1 VSGRAGLGV
10 VLLAAGVLWLLAAT
24 DLVDLSYR
32 VAIGILL
39 VVVGLA
45 IALSRSHRGPLVV
58 VGILVVLLGV
68 PALFVD
74 NDLWTEGVGD
84 QTLTPAASE
93 DLEPFEHGIGKLT
106 VDLRTPGLELDDR
119 TVEASLGIGDLLVL
133 VPAETDVTVDAHVG
147 IGNIRAFGREENG
160 IDADLERISGT
171 AGTQEV
177 ELELEVGIGSIR
189 VELDD

>member
-10 VLLAAGVLWLLAAT
+10 VLVAAGVLWLLAAT
-24 DLVDLSYR
+24 DVVDLSYR
-32 VAIGILL
+32 VGIGILL
-39 VVVGLA
+39 VVVGVA

-58 VGILVVLLGV
+58 VGILVVLLGI
-68 PALFVD
+68 PTLFVD

-84 QTLTPAASE
+84 QTFAPAASE

-133 VPAETDVTVDAHVG
+133 VPEDTDVKLDAHVG
-147 IGNIRAFGREENG
+147 IGDIQALGREENG

-171 AGTQEV
+171 AGAQEV
-177 ELELEVGIGSIR
+177 ELDLEVGIGSIR
-189 VELDD
+189 VELED

>member
-1 VSGRAGLGV
+1 MSGRAGLGV
-10 VLLAAGVLWLLAAT
+10 VLLAGGVLWLLAAT

-45 IALSRSHRGPLVV
+45 IALSRTHRGPLVV

-147 IGNIRAFGREENG
+147 IGNIQAFGREENG

>member
-1 VSGRAGLGV
+1 MSGRAGLGV

-24 DLVDLSYR
+24 DVVDLSYR
-32 VAIGILL
+32 VGIGILL
-39 VVVGLA
+39 VVVGVA

-58 VGILVVLLGV
+58 VGILVVLLGI
-68 PALFVD
+68 PTLFVD

-84 QTLTPAASE
+84 QTFAPAAAA

-133 VPAETDVTVDAHVG
+133 VPEDTDVKLDAHVG
-147 IGNIRAFGREENG
+147 IGNIQALGREENG

-171 AGTQEV
+171 AGAQEV
-177 ELELEVGIGSIR
+177 ELDLEVGIGSIR
-189 VELDD
+189 VELED

>member
-1 VSGRAGLGV
+1 VSGRAGLGI

-24 DLVDLSYR
+24 DVLDLSYR
-32 VAIGILL
+32 VAVGILL
-39 VVVGLA
+39 VVVGLT

-58 VGILVVLLGV
+58 VGVLVVLLGI
-68 PALFVD
+68 PTLFVD
-74 NDLWTEGVGD
+74 NDLWTEGIGD
-84 QTLTPAASE
+84 ETFAPAATE
-93 DLEPFEHGIGKLT
+93 DLERFEHGIGKLT

-133 VPAETDVTVDAHVG
+133 VPADTDVTVDAHVG
-147 IGNIRAFGREENG
+147 VGNIQALGREENG

-171 AGTQEV
+171 AGAQEV

-189 VELDD
+189 VELED

>member
-1 VSGRAGLGV
+1 MSGRAGLGV
-10 VLLAAGVLWLLAAT
+10 VLLAGGVLWLLAAT

-45 IALSRSHRGPLVV
+45 IALSRTHRGPLVV

-147 IGNIRAFGREENG
+147 IGNIQAFGREENG

-171 AGTQEV
+171 AGAQEV
-177 ELELEVGIGSIR
+177 ELDLEVGIGSIR
-189 VELDD
+189 VELED

>member
-1 VSGRAGLGV
+1 MSGRAGLGI

-24 DLVDLSYR
+24 DVLDLSYR
-32 VAIGILL
+32 VAVGILL
-39 VVVGLA
+39 VVVGLT

-58 VGILVVLLGV
+58 VGVLVVLLGI
-68 PALFVD
+68 PTLFVD
-74 NDLWTEGVGD
+74 NDLWTEGIGD
-84 QTLTPAASE
+84 ETFAPAATE
-93 DLEPFEHGIGKLT
+93 DLERFEHGIGKLT

-133 VPAETDVTVDAHVG
+133 VPADTDVTVDAHVG
-147 IGNIRAFGREENG
+147 VGNIQALGREENG

-171 AGTQEV
+171 AGAQEV

-189 VELDD
+189 VELED

>member
-1 VSGRAGLGV
+1 MSGRAGLGV

-24 DLVDLSYR
+24 DVVDLSYR
-32 VAIGILL
+32 VGIGILL
-39 VVVGLA
+39 VVVGVA

-58 VGILVVLLGV
+58 VGILVVLLGI
-68 PALFVD
+68 PTLFVD

-84 QTLTPAASE
+84 QTFAPAEAA
-93 DLEPFEHGIGKLT
+93 DLEPVEHGIGKLT

-133 VPAETDVTVDAHVG
+133 VPEDTDVKLDAHVG
-147 IGNIRAFGREENG
+147 IGNIQALGREENG

-171 AGTQEV
+171 AGAQEV
-177 ELELEVGIGSIR
+177 ELDLEVGIGSIR
-189 VELDD
+189 VELED

>member
-1 VSGRAGLGV
+1 MSGRAGLGV

-24 DLVDLSYR
+24 DVVDLSYR
-32 VAIGILL
+32 VGIGILL
-39 VVVGLA
+39 VVVGVA

-58 VGILVVLLGV
+58 VGILVVLLGI
-68 PALFVD
+68 PTLFVD

-84 QTLTPAASE
+84 QTFAPAEAA

-133 VPAETDVTVDAHVG
+133 VPEDTDVKLDAHVG
-147 IGNIRAFGREENG
+147 IGNIQALGREENG

-171 AGTQEV
+171 AGAQEV
-177 ELELEVGIGSIR
+177 ELDLEVGIGSIR
-189 VELDD
+189 VELED

>member
-24 DLVDLSYR
+24 DVVDLSYR
-32 VAIGILL
+32 IGIGILL

-58 VGILVVLLGV
+58 VGILVLLLGI
-68 PALFVD
+68 PTLFVD
-74 NDLWTEGVGD
+74 DDLWTAGVGD
-84 QTLTPAASE
+84 ETFAPAATE
-93 DLEPFEHGIGKLT
+93 DLEPFEHGIGRLT

-119 TVEASLGIGDLLVL
+119 TVEAGLGIGDLLVL
-133 VPAETDVTVDAHVG
+133 VPEDTDVTLDAHVG
-147 IGNIRAFGREENG
+147 VGNIQALGREENG
-160 IDADLERISGT
+160 IDARLERISGT
-171 AGTQEV
+171 AGAQEV

-189 VELDD
+189 VELED